1 MVEIVNETRGFV
13 ISADAQMRDTP
24 EGRRKGLMG
33 SERMDVVLKVAWDS
47 RILPMIHMFG
57 MRYPID
63 VVWVNGRME
72 AVDVRRGLPPSR
84 ILRPITW
91 RMYAPKSPAKYVIEF
106 GKGGIKD
113 TAVGDRISFK

>member
-1 MVEIVNETRGFV
+1 MVYIVNETRGFA
-13 ISADAQMRDTP
+13 ISADAQMRDTA

-47 RILPMIHMFG
+47 RMLPMIHMFG

-72 AVDVRRGLPPSR
+72 AVDVRRKVPLSR
-84 ILRPITW
+84 LLDPRTW
-91 RMYAPKSPAKYVIEF
+91 RMYAPRTPARYVVEV
-106 GKGGIKD
+106 GKGDIRD
-113 TAVGDRISFK
+113 TAIGDKIAFR